1 MTRVPLGLW
10 SLSSLAS
17 ICRLEHYQTRSDL
30 KEKTTMEKL
39 VHPPNQRLSPNDF
52 WPDMIL
58 ELKLFYTSTA
68 CGACDKCHAMTL
80 THTTRTPVPQ
90 VCWWKTSVIVPS
102 TKMLSYNVST
112 QSLLCRIAHAVQWRR
127 FAMHTLT
134 GSEVRPFRTLRQR
147 LFKLWLSILGLLSL
161 AVLIP
166 TIFSSHA
173 LIQTKRK
180 KVCKDCF

>member
-1 MTRVPLGLW
+1 MQAWALSDNKIWFERKDNNGKIGPSTKSEVVSKRSLTRHDIGV
-10 SLSSLAS
+10 
-17 ICRLEHYQTRSDL
+17 ET
-30 KEKTTMEKL
+30 
-39 VHPPNQRLSPNDF
+39 
-52 WPDMIL
+52 IL
-58 ELKLFYTSTA
+58 HKQAA
-68 CGACDKCHAMTL
+68 CGACDKYHAMTL

-173 LIQTKRK
+173 LIRPRSK
-180 KVCKDCF
+180 KVCGDHL